1 MRLVAMLEAVVVIL
15 GAGLLAVI
23 GWATNLQARVSVL
36 EAISD
41 RSLTDLRSLIS
52 SQFAEVNRRLE
63 AIEGKMYHV

>member
-1 MRLVAMLEAVVVIL
+1 MLETVVGLL

-23 GWATNLQARVSVL
+23 GWAISLQARVSVL